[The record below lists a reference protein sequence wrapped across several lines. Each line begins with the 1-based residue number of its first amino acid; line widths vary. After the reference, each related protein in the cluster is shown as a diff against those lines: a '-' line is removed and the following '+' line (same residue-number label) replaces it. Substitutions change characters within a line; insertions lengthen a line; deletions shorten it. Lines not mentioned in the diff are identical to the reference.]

1 MCNILILLMG
11 TNTTNTHPIEWSE
24 VTVDHYQTDQHLESL
39 VLSALLDVG
48 KCYFQWLMESLVL
61 LSV

>member
-1 MCNILILLMG
+1 MG
-11 TNTTNTHPIEWSE
+11 TNTTNTHRIEWSE

-39 VLSALLDVG
+39 VLSALLVVG